1 METMKSIF
9 VKPTPREQMRAQ
21 QREFRTI
28 QRDLDRDR
36 LQLQRQGKQIELE
49 IKKAAKQGNM
59 TQAKTLAKQLLRVR
73 KQQDKNMQVGSS
85 ISAVSH
91 RTTAMHSNLALGNA
105 VKGATKAM
113 TASNKQL
120 NLQKLQNTMM
130 EFERQSTQ
138 LDMSEEMMNDTI
150 DGVMDDE
157 DDEAEGEDIMNQVFD
172 EIGIELNGK
181 LASAPRSTLPER
193 HVQEAEEDAAD
204 VELRRRLEAL
214 KSLRDVC
221 NLDIVL
227 TSLFVM
233 GLRLTTL
240 WSSPNNEH
248 KSRPC
253 WPTRKHVY
261 SVATEPERQ
270 EQGFHDGKV
279 NTPFFENTP
288 LLLWG
293 ELEPTQNEPIAGSTA
308 HLMVV
313 VDVFLA
319 VSGTTEAQDPPFE
332 LKISP
337 SPRENANV
345 LPSPMWRMTKLQR
358 KFALRI

>member
-36 LQLQRQGKQIELE
+36 LQLQRQEKQIELE

-59 TQAKTLAKQLLRVR
+59 TQAKTLAKVRFGKFSPVGSLVRHVLAHGPSREKRALIRRQLLRVR

-91 RTTAMHSNLALGNA
+91 RTTAMHSNLALGYA
-105 VKGATKAM
+105 IFAM

-214 KSLRDVC
+214 KSL
-221 NLDIVL
+221 
-227 TSLFVM
+227 
-233 GLRLTTL
+233 
-240 WSSPNNEH
+240 
-248 KSRPC
+248 
-253 WPTRKHVY
+253 
-261 SVATEPERQ
+261 
-270 EQGFHDGKV
+270 
-279 NTPFFENTP
+279 
-288 LLLWG
+288 
-293 ELEPTQNEPIAGSTA
+293 
-308 HLMVV
+308 
-313 VDVFLA
+313 
-319 VSGTTEAQDPPFE
+319 
-332 LKISP
+332 
-337 SPRENANV
+337 
-345 LPSPMWRMTKLQR
+345 
-358 KFALRI
+358 